1 MEPPLV
7 VVAAIIERDGRI
19 LICRRASSDSHPLK
33 WEFPGGKVRPGE
45 DPASALRREL
55 WEELGV
61 HVEIGDEIAR
71 CGWRYQGGPP
81 LLLIF
86 YRTRIT
92 AGEPVNRVFA
102 EIRWELPE
110 RLPDHDFLEADREI
124 VRQLARREQS

>member
-1 MEPPLV
+1 METPLT
-7 VVAAIIERDGRI
+7 VVAAVIERDGRI
-19 LICRRASSDSHPLK
+19 LICRRSSHDSHPLK

-55 WEELGV
+55 VEELGV
-61 HVEIGDEIAR
+61 HAEVGDEIAR
-71 CGWRYQGGPP
+71 CEWRYAEGPP

-86 YRTRIT
+86 YRARIV

-110 RLPDHDFLEADREI
+110 RLPDHDFLEADREL
-124 VRQLARREQS
+124 VRQLARGERN

>member
-1 MEPPLV
+1 METPLT
-7 VVAAIIERDGRI
+7 VVAAVIERDGRI
-19 LICRRASSDSHPLK
+19 LICRRSSHDSHPLK

-55 WEELGV
+55 VEELGV
-61 HVEIGDEIAR
+61 HADIGDEIAR
-71 CGWRYQGGPP
+71 CEWRYEEGPP

-86 YRTRIT
+86 YRARIV

-110 RLPDHDFLEADREI
+110 RLPDHDFLEADRAL
-124 VRQLARREQS
+124 VRQLARGERN